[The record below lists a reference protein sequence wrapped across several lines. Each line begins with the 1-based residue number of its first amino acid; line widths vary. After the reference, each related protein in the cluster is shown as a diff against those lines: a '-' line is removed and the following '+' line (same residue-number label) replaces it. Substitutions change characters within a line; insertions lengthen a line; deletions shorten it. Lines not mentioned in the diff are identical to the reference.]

1 MHSETFDEIFTYV
14 GQAPEPTPEEQEEIK
29 QSIKRMDEDF
39 ERQIQRIK
47 MGIRFNGTRYGEED
61 LKRIKEQYGEL
72 IEPTE
77 EDLKKYR
84 DWYNKLVG

>member
-14 GQAPEPTPEEQEEIK
+14 GQAPEPTPEEKEKIK
-29 QSIKRMDEDF
+29 QDIIEMEEDF
-39 ERQIQRIK
+39 KFQIQRTK

-61 LKRIKEQYGEL
+61 LKRIREEYGEI

-84 DWYNKLVG
+84 EWYEALMG